1 MPPNRYS
8 LGLVGL
14 GVMGRNLALNLS
26 EHGFP
31 VLGLDRD
38 PEKAKAFETEGKA
51 FSVGATTDA
60 AALVKGLDAPRVI
73 LLLVPAGEA
82 VDAVLADLLP
92 RLSPGDLVIDGG
104 NSHFKDTERR
114 AAALEAKGLRYMGLG
129 VSGGEAGAR
138 KGPSLMP
145 GGDPKAF
152 ERVRPMLEAIAARAP
167 ADGAPCV
174 AHLGPGGAG
183 HFVKM
188 VHNGIEYAL
197 MQLLAETYDIMKRSL
212 GLSAPELRA
221 VYENWNAT
229 ASRSFLIEITASIFR
244 LTDAKSGRPLV
255 EMISDVARQKGTG
268 KWTVSAALD
277 LQVPVPSIEAAVTAR
292 ELSRLGDERERAADL
307 LVGPAPALR
316 IESHGTEPVR
326 SGHLSFADLVSLMN
340 VG

>member
-73 LLLVPAGEA
+73 MPLVPAGEGGRCGA
-82 VDAVLADLLP
+82 RGSPAAAQP
-92 RLSPGDLVIDGG
+92 RRPRHRRRQFPLQG
-104 NSHFKDTERR
+104 HR
-114 AAALEAKGLRYMGLG
+114 AAGGGTRGERLALHGTRRLG
-129 VSGGEAGAR
+129 GRGRRR

-174 AHLGPGGAG
+174 AHLGPGGAC

-197 MQLLAETYDIMKRSL
+197 KQLLAETYDIMKPLAGAFGAPSCAPSTRTGTPRRR
-212 GLSAPELRA
+212 GLSS
-221 VYENWNAT
+221 
-229 ASRSFLIEITASIFR
+229 SRSR
-244 LTDAKSGRPLV
+244 PRYSGSPMR
-255 EMISDVARQKGTG
+255 
-268 KWTVSAALD
+268 
-277 LQVPVPSIEAAVTAR
+277 
-292 ELSRLGDERERAADL
+292 RAA
-307 LVGPAPALR
+307 G
-316 IESHGTEPVR
+316 R
-326 SGHLSFADLVSLMN
+326 SSR
-340 VG
+340 